1 MEDYSSWRSIVV
13 EQKTS
18 NILGGS
24 MKIAQSNVNLV
35 SSNHYYEENTVAV
48 KSGVVSRGA
57 FFDNLQ
63 SQGKIVEEE
72 KSEIA
77 ADNKAGVTLEKR
89 AEDKEN
95 AQKNNSDETA
105 AILKANR
112 KMDIYESTWQYQ
124 MSGQMALGSENYDS
138 LRPGMTELGKG
149 LETSFVEQIAQIRAR
164 LLETLMSFLQILGGG
179 GARRSDNS
187 SGALRGNWLGDGA
200 ETERIG
206 ADSGN
211 SEYIEAGA
219 DYWDILGRGNSN
231 DDVSAIGRGGAW
243 NLFGDV
249 RSILSNSGMV
259 RVTTV
264 EMRHVEE
271 EATSFSGQ
279 GIAKTEDGREIDF
292 NVDFSLSR
300 RLTKAAGISMPSAV
314 NFIDPLVINVGS
326 DVTSISDQS
335 FFFDLDCDGVEEKVA
350 GLGAGSGFLAY
361 DRNGDGLVNDGSE
374 LFGTKSGDGFA
385 DLAEFDS
392 DGNGWIDENDEV
404 YGKLQVW
411 LRDEDGTDRLL
422 SLQEAD
428 VGAIFLG
435 SVATEFTEYQGQGDN
450 GYKPG
455 SEEGQ
460 SVEVRNAFT
469 PVAAGLTVAAMM
481 RASGLFLKE
490 SGGVGTMH
498 QIDLAR
504 L

>member
-1 MEDYSSWRSIVV
+1 
-13 EQKTS
+13 
-18 NILGGS
+18 

-57 FFDNLQ
+57 FLDNLQ
-63 SQGKIVEEE
+63 SQGKNVEEE
-72 KSEIA
+72 KSE
-77 ADNKAGVTLEKR
+77 
-89 AEDKEN
+89 
-95 AQKNNSDETA
+95 TA
-105 AILKANR
+105 AMLKANR

-138 LRPGMTELGKG
+138 LRPGMTELGKD

-164 LLETLMSFLQILGGG
+164 LLETLMSFLQILGAG
-179 GARRSDNS
+179 GARRLDNGS
-187 SGALRGNWLGDGA
+187 EASRENMLGDGF
-200 ETERIG
+200 G
-206 ADSGN
+206 SGN
-211 SEYIEAGA
+211 IE
-219 DYWDILGRGNSN
+219 NTS
-231 DDVSAIGRGGAW
+231 AW

-271 EATSFSGQ
+271 ETTSFSGQ

-361 DRNGDGLVNDGSE
+361 DRNGDGVVNDGSE

-392 DGNGWIDENDEV
+392 DGNGWIDENDEA

-469 PVAAGLTVAAMM
+469 PVTAGLTVAAMM

>member
-1 MEDYSSWRSIVV
+1 
-13 EQKTS
+13 
-18 NILGGS
+18 

-35 SSNHYYEENTVAV
+35 SSNHYYEENTVSV

-57 FFDNLQ
+57 FLDNLQ
-63 SQGKIVEEE
+63 SQGK
-72 KSEIA
+72 SEIT
-77 ADNKAGVTLEKR
+77 ADNKAGVTFEKR

-95 AQKNNSDETA
+95 SQKNNSEETA
-105 AILKANR
+105 AMLKANR

-138 LRPGMTELGKG
+138 LRPGMTELGKD

-179 GARRSDNS
+179 SARRLDNGSEAS
-187 SGALRGNWLGDGA
+187 SGNLLGDGF
-200 ETERIG
+200 G
-206 ADSGN
+206 SGN
-211 SEYIEAGA
+211 TENTS
-219 DYWDILGRGNSN
+219 S
-231 DDVSAIGRGGAW
+231 W

-271 EATSFSGQ
+271 EVTSFSGQ

-350 GLGAGSGFLAY
+350 GLGAGSGFFAY
-361 DRNGDGLVNDGSE
+361 DRNGDGVVNDGSE

-392 DGNGWIDENDEV
+392 DGNGWIDENDEA

-469 PVAAGLTVAAMM
+469 PVTAGLTVAAMM

>member
-1 MEDYSSWRSIVV
+1 
-13 EQKTS
+13 
-18 NILGGS
+18 

-57 FFDNLQ
+57 FLDNLQ
-63 SQGKIVEEE
+63 SQGKSVEEE

-77 ADNKAGVTLEKR
+77 ADNKAGVILEKR

-95 AQKNNSDETA
+95 SQKNNSDEA
-105 AILKANR
+105 AAMLKANR

-124 MSGQMALGSENYDS
+124 MSGQMAIGSENYDS
-138 LRPGMTELGKG
+138 LRLGMTELGKD

-179 GARRSDNS
+179 NARRLDNG
-187 SGALRGNWLGDGA
+187 SGTMRGNWLGDGA
-200 ETERIG
+200 G

-211 SEYIEAGA
+211 SEDFGA
-219 DYWDILGRGNSN
+219 ESDYLDILGRGNSN
-231 DDVSAIGRGGAW
+231 DNVSAIGRGGAW

-350 GLGAGSGFLAY
+350 GLGAGSGFLTY
-361 DRNGDGLVNDGSE
+361 DRNGDGVVNDGSE

-392 DGNGWIDENDEV
+392 DGNGWIDENDEA

-435 SVATEFTEYQGQGDN
+435 SVATEFTEYQGQGVN
-450 GYKPG
+450 GYKPD

>member
-1 MEDYSSWRSIVV
+1 
-13 EQKTS
+13 
-18 NILGGS
+18 

-57 FFDNLQ
+57 FLDNLQ
-63 SQGKIVEEE
+63 SQGKSVEEE

-95 AQKNNSDETA
+95 SQKNNSDETA
-105 AILKANR
+105 AMLKANR

-138 LRPGMTELGKG
+138 LRPGMTELGKD

-164 LLETLMSFLQILGGG
+164 LLETLMSFLQILGAG
-179 GARRSDNS
+179 GARRLDNGS
-187 SGALRGNWLGDGA
+187 EASRENMLGDDFG
-200 ETERIG
+200 
-206 ADSGN
+206 SGN
-211 SEYIEAGA
+211 TENTS
-219 DYWDILGRGNSN
+219 
-231 DDVSAIGRGGAW
+231 AW

-271 EATSFSGQ
+271 ETTSFSGQ

-361 DRNGDGLVNDGSE
+361 DRNGDGVVNDGAE

-392 DGNGWIDENDEV
+392 DGNGWIDENDEA